1 VRILLLPSWYPD
13 KHHPYSGIFI
23 QEQAKL
29 LTEYGHEVVVAFQK
43 MVSLKDAWGRGSRSG
58 SLGLKFRKQNGL
70 PVYSW
75 SGINYFPK
83 LKFLQKKLY
92 ISRYLRMYRLIKA
105 DYGEPDII
113 HCHVAYY
120 AGVGAV
126 GLHRKYHIPLVVT
139 EHSSAH
145 ITGKIPREKKAVVK
159 KVYRDAD
166 KLVVVSPFL
175 KKHILAAYAVPE
187 KQIAVVPNMVDTTFF
202 QPESQ
207 LSETMD
213 KENLKKK
220 RPVFR
225 FFSLAALVE
234 NKGFDQLIRAFASL
248 EKIDVELC
256 IGGDGPQRGALEKLC
271 KDLGVCDRVQ
281 FLGLLERREVLEQM
295 NLCDAFVL
303 ASHYETFGIVYIEAL
318 SCGKPVLATSCGG
331 PESIVHQ
338 QNGMLVPV
346 GDTHELVKA
355 LERMVETIDNYDK
368 QSIRDDCINRFGK
381 QVIAERLSQL
391 YQDMLPSYN

>member
-1 VRILLLPSWYPD
+1 
-13 KHHPYSGIFI
+13 
-23 QEQAKL
+23 
-29 LTEYGHEVVVAFQK
+29 
-43 MVSLKDAWGRGSRSG
+43 
-58 SLGLKFRKQNGL
+58 
-70 PVYSW
+70 
-75 SGINYFPK
+75 
-83 LKFLQKKLY
+83 
-92 ISRYLRMYRLIKA
+92 
-105 DYGEPDII
+105 
-113 HCHVAYY
+113 
-120 AGVGAV
+120 
-126 GLHRKYHIPLVVT
+126 
-139 EHSSAH
+139 
-145 ITGKIPREKKAVVK
+145 
-159 KVYRDAD
+159 
-166 KLVVVSPFL
+166 
-175 KKHILAAYAVPE
+175 
-187 KQIAVVPNMVDTTFF
+187 
-202 QPESQ
+202 
-207 LSETMD
+207 
-213 KENLKKK
+213 
-220 RPVFR
+220 
-225 FFSLAALVE
+225 LAALVE

-391 YQDMLPSYN
+391 YQDVLPSYN